1 MIQEI
6 DLQHLDA
13 HWLDVISKAAQGALE
28 KIDQEARKGSDSVSP
43 EQVAIATM
51 AGGFLY
57 LYHLVQVN
65 HLITPDNIPTTLH

>member
-1 MIQEI
+1 MQEI

-28 KIDQEARKGSDSVSP
+28 KIARESKEGSDSVSP

-57 LYHLVQVN
+57 LYHLAQVN
-65 HLITPDNIPTTLH
+65 HLINPDNTPTTYH

>member
-57 LYHLVQVN
+57 LYHLAQVN
-65 HLITPDNIPTTLH
+65 HIIDPNNTPTIYH